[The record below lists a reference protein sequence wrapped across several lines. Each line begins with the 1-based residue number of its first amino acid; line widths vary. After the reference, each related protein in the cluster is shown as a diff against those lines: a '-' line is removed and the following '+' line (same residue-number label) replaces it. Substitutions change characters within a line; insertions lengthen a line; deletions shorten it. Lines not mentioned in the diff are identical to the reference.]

1 MLFSPSSSCLA
12 HTTPF
17 SKSSSTL
24 TKTKKE
30 TIFHQVRCTVTLKIT
45 EYHPV
50 TPDISEAKPINQTS
64 LFPVHQAYQCVKRLW
79 WYNGCSIEQC
89 QDDTDHAQKL
99 NLLVGQHIRSY
110 LYAKHILLATVEW
123 SRYGH
128 LRSVDYIVISL
139 YKGETYDKEFKTYF
153 CCRDQGCR

>member
-1 MLFSPSSSCLA
+1 MRQEIVVVQWLF
-12 HTTPF
+12 H
-17 SKSSSTL
+17 
-24 TKTKKE
+24 
-30 TIFHQVRCTVTLKIT
+30 RT
-45 EYHPV
+45 E
-50 TPDISEAKPINQTS
+50 
-64 LFPVHQAYQCVKRLW
+64 
-79 WYNGCSIEQC
+79 C

-99 NLLVGQHIRSY
+99 NLLVGKHIRSY